1 MKRPAVFSRQ
11 AFSFKQIFT
20 DITMIIKVCGMRD
33 PENIRAVSALDIDL
47 LGFVFYPK
55 SPRFVRMIPSG
66 AGIVPDYSQERLES
80 VSGSSEAVKRN
91 QGKRLQR
98 VGLFIDDMPQNIIT
112 RVYNYQLDYVQ
123 LHGNEPRTTCDN
135 LRSTIDPDIRPGIKI
150 IKTIRVRTESDLN
163 QCREYEGAVDLFI
176 FDTRNNTADDTG
188 KHFDPTLLAHYDG
201 EIPFLLSGGI
211 GPDDTDKVLDF
222 DHPKCVGIN
231 LNLYFEIAPAV
242 KDVDK
247 LNTFISKIRQN
258 KR

>member
-1 MKRPAVFSRQ
+1 
-11 AFSFKQIFT
+11 
-20 DITMIIKVCGMRD
+20 
-33 PENIRAVSALDIDL
+33 
-47 LGFVFYPK
+47 
-55 SPRFVRMIPSG
+55 
-66 AGIVPDYSQERLES
+66 
-80 VSGSSEAVKRN
+80 
-91 QGKRLQR
+91 
-98 VGLFIDDMPQNIIT
+98 MPQNIIT

-163 QCREYEGAVDLFI
+163 QCREYEGAVNLFI

-247 LNTFISKIRQN
+247 LNAFISKIRQN